1 MKSSVMKKEGRL
13 QNPKQGRKEMYMG
26 IATDGRLASGHG
38 RRTDGGQI
46 AQKNLDPGGVAPS
59 GSKNPICACLEF
71 KMDRLKWRPRPTHP
85 FFHLFLFL
93 TFQGPKA
100 EC

>member
-1 MKSSVMKKEGRL
+1 
-13 QNPKQGRKEMYMG
+13 MYMG

-71 KMDRLKWRPRPTHP
+71 KTDRLKRRPTDP
-85 FFHLFLFL
+85 SLFPPLPL
-93 TFQGPKA
+93 GLSRLYSRMLK
-100 EC
+100 